1 MYLRRMA
8 SSSIH
13 SHKIKIP
20 PLENDPFCF
29 LFQGDFNEDEEMK
42 RMKMKAAQFEEDYK
56 NRKKKIPAK
65 LKPRVYGLLWTGD
78 LDPEVSTRFNH

>member
-1 MYLRRMA
+1 MYLRMA
-8 SSSIH
+8 FSSI
-13 SHKIKIP
+13 S
-20 PLENDPFCF
+20 PLENDPVCL

-78 LDPEVSTRFNH
+78 LDPEVSTRFIH

>member
-1 MYLRRMA
+1 
-8 SSSIH
+8 
-13 SHKIKIP
+13 
-20 PLENDPFCF
+20 
-29 LFQGDFNEDEEMK
+29 MK